1 MLVLGIESSCDETG
15 AALVQDGRSICS
27 NVVASQI
34 EIHNRYGGV
43 VPEVAS
49 RQQLAAILPVIET
62 ALEQASCTWN
72 DIDAVAAT
80 YGPGLAGS
88 LLVGL
93 TVGKTLSL
101 AFNRPFLGV
110 NHLEA
115 HIYANWLHMGTEQ
128 ACGAGGKVGASD
140 WVGAR
145 HDHGALYCEGDPLFP
160 LLCLVVSGAHTELV
174 LVRDHGQYE
183 LLGRTRDDAAGEA
196 FDKVARILG
205 LEYPGGPSIQKAAQQ
220 AELAVVQQQKP
231 IAQARKAY
239 RLPRA
244 WLRGTYDF
252 SFSGLKTAMLHLAE
266 GVASQ
271 QEGISESDGVGVG
284 RSVTQGAGAAQD
296 AGAAQGRGSEPWTG
310 SEQGTTTVPT
320 PGSSP
325 TRYTRMGAL
334 AAQTGISSVPLLAA
348 SFQEAVVDVLA
359 VKTRLAAQE
368 YQVKQVLLAGGVAAN
383 LRLRE
388 RLTEELQP
396 RDVRL
401 SYPAIT
407 FCTDNA
413 AMIAGAAFFHLQR
426 GERHGVDLD
435 VQPGLSL
442 PFRG

>member
-15 AALVQDGRSICS
+15 AALVRDGRYLLS
-27 NVVASQI
+27 NVVASQV
-34 EIHNRYGGV
+34 EVHNRYGGV

-49 RQQLAAILPVIET
+49 RQQLSTIIPVVET
-62 ALEQASCTWN
+62 ALDQTGCGWG

-93 TVGKTLSL
+93 TVGKTLAL
-101 AFNRPFLGV
+101 ARDLPFLGV

-115 HIYANWLHMGTEQ
+115 HIYANWLRRQEHAIATQNTQWEYQ
-128 ACGAGGKVGASD
+128 
-140 WVGAR
+140 
-145 HDHGALYCEGDPLFP
+145 EGDPTFP
-160 LLCLVVSGAHTELV
+160 LIALVISGAHSELI
-174 LVRDHGQYE
+174 LVRGHGHYE

-205 LEYPGGPSIQKAAQQ
+205 LGYPGGPAIQNAAQR
-220 AELAVVQQQKP
+220 AEEEVQQQNKSVTL
-231 IAQARKAY
+231 ARNAY

-266 GVASQ
+266 GVVEDQ
-271 QEGISESDGVGVG
+271 
-284 RSVTQGAGAAQD
+284 
-296 AGAAQGRGSEPWTG
+296 RGSQVQG
-310 SEQGTTTVPT
+310 SAEEKQG
-320 PGSSP
+320 SQ
-325 TRYTRMGAL
+325 YTRMGVQ
-334 AAQTGISSVPLLAA
+334 AAQKGTVNVALLAA

-368 YQVKQVLLAGGVAAN
+368 YHVKQVILAGGVAAN
-383 LRLRE
+383 ANLRTRLEQELRP
-388 RLTEELQP
+388 LKI
-396 RDVRL
+396 RL
-401 SYPAIT
+401 SYPPIE

-413 AMIAGAAFFHLQR
+413 AMIAGAAFFHLCR
-426 GERHGVDLD
+426 GERHGLDLD

-442 PFRG
+442 PFER